1 MAGTKTR
8 NSIVDEAREL
18 FAARG
23 VDNTTINDIA
33 ASSGISR
40 RTVYTYFKSKE
51 DIYQAVIAGELET
64 LTRKMSDVVNTNLSP
79 ELKIM
84 EMIFTRLEAIKEVV
98 LRNGSLKADF
108 FRDIFTVEKVRK
120 SFDRKEIEL
129 FRTVLKQGVDAG
141 MFSVDDVYLT
151 AQITHFC
158 LKGLEI
164 PYIRGN
170 LAMGMSDEVRRKA
183 VLNIVAGALHYKK

>member
-8 NSIVDEAREL
+8 NNIVDEAREL

-33 ASSGISR
+33 ESSGISR

-64 LTRKMSDVVNTNLSP
+64 LTRRMTDVVNTKLSP

-129 FRTVLKQGVDAG
+129 FRAVLKEGVDAG

>member
-8 NSIVDEAREL
+8 NKIVDEAREL
-18 FAARG
+18 FAVRG

-33 ASSGISR
+33 LSSDISR

-64 LTRKMSDVVNTNLSP
+64 LTKKMSDVVKTDLSP

-129 FRTVLKQGVDAG
+129 FRTVLKQGVDTG

>member
-1 MAGTKTR
+1 MAGAKTR
-8 NSIVDEAREL
+8 NKIVDEAREL
-18 FAARG
+18 FAVRG

-33 ASSGISR
+33 VSSGISR

-51 DIYQAVIAGELET
+51 DIDQAVIAGELET
-64 LTRKMSDVVNTNLSP
+64 LTKKMSDVVKTDLSP

-129 FRTVLKQGVDAG
+129 FRTVLKQGVDSG

>member
-1 MAGTKTR
+1 MIGAKTR
-8 NSIVDEAREL
+8 IKIVDEAREL
-18 FAARG
+18 FAKKG

-33 ASSGISR
+33 LASGISR
-40 RTVYTYFKSKE
+40 RTVYTYFKSK
-51 DIYQAVIAGELET
+51 DDVYQAVIAGELET
-64 LTRKMSDVVNTNLSP
+64 LTRKMSDVVNTDLSP
-79 ELKIM
+79 ELKMM

-98 LRNGSLKADF
+98 LRNGSLRADF

-141 MFSVDDVYLT
+141 LFSVDDIYLT

-170 LAMGMSDEVRRKA
+170 LAMGMSDESRRRA
-183 VLNIVAGALHYKK
+183 VLNIVTGALHYKK

>member
-1 MAGTKTR
+1 MAGAKTR
-8 NSIVDEAREL
+8 NKIVDEAREL
-18 FAARG
+18 FAVRG

-33 ASSGISR
+33 VSSGISR

-64 LTRKMSDVVNTNLSP
+64 LTKKMSDVVKTDLSP

-129 FRTVLKQGVDAG
+129 FRTVLKQGVDSG